1 MTERSPDEPVTVEVV
16 IVDDH
21 PVVRSGLRALLT
33 AAGLTVVGEAATGE
47 DALTV
52 VAREAPDVV
61 VMDLSMPGMGGVEAT
76 KRLVAQA
83 PQAAVLVVSMSDDQD
98 TVFAAVRAGAR
109 GYVLK
114 GSDPADLVAA
124 VEAVARG
131 SAVFG
136 SGLADRVL
144 AAFAQPPS
152 AAGVPFPELTERE
165 REVLALMAQGLAN
178 PAIARRLGIRSKTV
192 GNHVSNILA
201 KLAVVDRTQAILSA
215 RDAGLGRSGR

>member
-21 PVVRSGLRALLT
+21 PVVRSGLRTLLT

-76 KRLVAQA
+76 RRLVAQA